1 LLKRISKQFSVLF
14 LILTILCNVFA
25 NTSFTESL
33 EAYGRSPNS
42 NLLINQNEDIVNFNL
57 KRIGNFNLATAV
69 VDIFVINNIAFLADE
84 EKGLLAVN
92 ITDLNVPT
100 LLGSYQLENESIY
113 DIEIRDNYGF
123 LAHGRS
129 GLVIVDLSDPENIIE
144 LGRFDDGG
152 LAWSIYLYGNF
163 LFLADRTQG
172 IEILDITNLAN
183 PVEISQ
189 YDGKPFSVVVKDDF
203 AFVAA
208 GISAGLEIIN
218 IKDITN
224 PKKVAEVK
232 TEFED
237 TVDVYIEDDYVY
249 VANLDNGL
257 KVYKI
262 TNPKRP
268 KLVSQ
273 SLDSDIGST
282 WSVVIDDEFAYVA
295 DEADG
300 IEILDVKNP
309 TLPKEIA
316 QYHSNNNGN
325 SYDLFI
331 RDDLIFIADYA
342 NGMEIVTWKTTK
354 PIPTDSNYVV
364 ISNATLNFNHSIGP
378 YGLDAVVGNDSVGLN
393 ISLLMDIGLKSP
405 INVSVEAPEKIFSGE
420 DTNLKIR
427 ISSEASSFWT
437 KLLGTITLESL
448 LGSTEIIS
456 LAAAGIPEYT
466 EIAAFETFIGRNLSE
481 DTNLKPIVLWEDKI
495 LNVTLKLIMTP
506 NFNVTGTAIVSAMIN
521 NENQTI
527 NMEWESD
534 REQVIVPIRI
544 PETDEDFYTVKLEDF
559 KFIIDDLRLDFY
571 SLRFDI
577 VALDLVPIYTW
588 TLNFDDLF
596 NTSEPI
602 LFTKATQ
609 VNSIYANQEN
619 NRTLLYLDGEYIL
632 GDYLIV
638 INFTRSINLP
648 SWAIALILLG
658 ILLMM
663 AIPWLLIYSTT
674 RSKREPQTEL
684 EELSLDVE

>member
-1 LLKRISKQFSVLF
+1 MLKRISIQFSVLF

-33 EAYGRSPNS
+33 EAYGRSQNS

-57 KRIGNFNLATAV
+57 KKIGNFNLATAV
-69 VDIFVINNIAFLADE
+69 VDVFILNNIAFLADE
-84 EKGLLAVN
+84 EKGFLAVN

-100 LLGSYQLENESIY
+100 LLSRYQLENESIY

-144 LGRFDDGG
+144 LSRFDDGG
-152 LAWSIYLYGNF
+152 IAWSIYLYGNF
-163 LFLADRTQG
+163 LFLADRIQG

-189 YDGKPFSVVVKDDF
+189 YDGKPFSVVVKDDY

-237 TVDVYIEDDYVY
+237 TVDVYIKDDYVY

-273 SLDSDIGST
+273 YLDGDIGST
-282 WSVVIDDEFAYVA
+282 WSVVIEDEFAYVA

-300 IEILDVKNP
+300 IEILDMKNP

-325 SYDLFI
+325 SYALFI
-331 RDDLIFIADYA
+331 QDDLIFIADYT

-378 YGLDAVVGNDSVGLN
+378 YGLNAVVGNDSVGLN

-405 INVSVEAPEKIFSGE
+405 INVSVEAPEKIFPGE

-495 LNVTLKLIMTP
+495 LNITLKLIMTP

-521 NENQTI
+521 NENKTI

-534 REQVIVPIRI
+534 REQVIVPIKI
-544 PETDEDFYTVKLEDF
+544 PETDEDFYTIKLEDF
-559 KFIIDDLRLDFY
+559 KFIIDDLKLDFY

-588 TLNFDDLF
+588 ILNFDDLF
-596 NTSEPI
+596 NSTEPI
-602 LFTKATQ
+602 AFTKGAQ
-609 VNSIYANQEN
+609 INSIFANQEN
-619 NRTLLYLDGEYIL
+619 NRTLLYLDGEYLL

-663 AIPWLLIYSTT
+663 AIPWILIYSTT
-674 RSKREPQTEL
+674 RSKREPQPEL
-684 EELSLDVE
+684 DEPSLDVE